1 MFCEVKEVINF
12 TGLKPK
18 HLALPPE
25 TSDDDFEGIIV
36 DWILQAEDLIK
47 KYTHNKFNETEE
59 EVPLAVKNVCIRL
72 TANMIALAQARRDT
86 PIIKHDDWNVDII
99 SSNIFTSDL
108 KADLEPF
115 VKDYSN
121 KSDPIDI
128 FVISGD

>member
-1 MFCEVKEVINF
+1 MFCEVKEVLSF

-25 TSDDDFEGIIV
+25 TKSEDFEGLIV
-36 DWILQAEDLIK
+36 EWILQAEDLIK
-47 KYTHNKFNETEE
+47 KYTHNNFDTEE
-59 EVPLAVKNVCIRL
+59 GVPLAVKNVCIRL